1 MCGSGSPV
9 PRYFWTLHLHERQG
23 GTVSLGRPE
32 GTAQGDVV
40 SDIATLRLLSVTD
53 FATIEQLDIE
63 LAAGFSVL
71 TGETGAGKSII
82 VDALGLLLGGRADV
96 GMVRSGARQ
105 SRVEGIFLLGG
116 DIAQKINVVL
126 NEYDFDVGE
135 EEIILAREVNLDGRN
150 TCRVNGRIV
159 PLRLLSTLA
168 QHLVDIHGQNQHLS
182 LLRIREHM
190 DILDKYGGLWQL
202 RTEVAEG
209 ARKLTE
215 ARRELDRLRRD
226 EAEVA
231 QRVDFL
237 RYQAG
242 EISAAN
248 LRPNEYDDLTLER
261 DRVANAELIITLCDH
276 AYGALYDGL
285 DRRESVMDLIG
296 QVSKDLSQLE
306 RLDPSLRHNLE
317 SVDALM
323 HQVDELARAL
333 RSYRDGIEYSPVRL
347 HELEERLDLIN
358 RLKRKYGS
366 TTGEILAFGERA
378 SQELEELDHREER
391 VEELKAR
398 EMDLR
403 RQVGR
408 LAGQLSEA
416 RQHAARGL
424 ADAIQEEAAG
434 LAFGHAEVLVDIRQ
448 SDSEDGVPVG
458 TADGV
463 RYATPS
469 SGGESI
475 RHLAFNETGIDSVEF
490 LISLNPGE
498 PPRPLARIA
507 SGGEASRLMLAIKS
521 ILSTADQIPIL
532 VFDEID
538 AGIGGRV
545 GSVLGR
551 KLWGLS
557 KNHLVL
563 CVTHLPQIAC
573 YADHHAKVTKLA
585 SHDRTVTSVDVLDGE
600 ARVTELSQMLG
611 SDSGATRT
619 NATEM
624 LRQAMSW
631 KESKRLHPLID
642 DH

>member
-1 MCGSGSPV
+1 M
-9 PRYFWTLHLHERQG
+9 HERFG
-23 GTVSLGRPE
+23 AVNLGRPE
-32 GTAQGDVV
+32 GTDQRDVV
-40 SDIATLRLLSVTD
+40 SDIAMLRLLSVTD

-63 LAAGFSVL
+63 LGPGFSVL

-105 SRVEGIFLLGG
+105 SRVEGIFLPGG
-116 DIAQKINVVL
+116 DISQRINAAL
-126 NEYDFDVGE
+126 YEYGIEVGE

-168 QHLVDIHGQNQHLS
+168 QYLVDIHGQNQHLS
-182 LLRIREHM
+182 LLRIREHI

-209 ARKLTE
+209 ARQLTDI
-215 ARRELDRLRRD
+215 RRELDRLREND
-226 EAEVA
+226 AEVA
-231 QRVDFL
+231 RRVDFL
-237 RYQAG
+237 GYQVG
-242 EISAAN
+242 EISTAN
-248 LRPNEYDDLTLER
+248 LRPTEYDDLTLER
-261 DRVANAELIITLCDH
+261 DRVANAERIITLCDH
-276 AYGALYDGL
+276 AYRALYDGL

-306 RLDPSLRHNLE
+306 QLDPSLRQNLE
-317 SVDALM
+317 SVEALM

-333 RSYRDGIEYSPVRL
+333 RRYRDDIEYSPDRL
-347 HELEERLDLIN
+347 DELEGRLDLIN
-358 RLKRKYGS
+358 RLRRKYGS
-366 TTGEILAFGERA
+366 TIGEILAFGERA
-378 SQELEELDHREER
+378 SQELEELNYREEHA
-391 VEELKAR
+391 EELKAR

-403 RQVGR
+403 RQVGQ

-416 RQHAARGL
+416 RQHAAGGL
-424 ADAIQEEAAG
+424 ADAIQEEVAG
-434 LAFGHAEVLVDIRQ
+434 LAFGHAQVLVEIRQ

-458 TADGV
+458 TSNGV
-463 RYATPS
+463 PCATTS
-469 SGGESI
+469 SSGESI

-490 LISLNPGE
+490 LISLTPGE

-538 AGIGGRV
+538 AGVGGRV
-545 GSVLGR
+545 GSVLGQ

-557 KNHLVL
+557 RSHIVL

-573 YADHHAKVTKLA
+573 YADHHAKVTKIA
-585 SHDRTVTSVDVLDGE
+585 SHGRTVTAVEVLDGE
-600 ARVTELSQMLG
+600 ARVTEVSQMLG

-619 NATEM
+619 NALEM
-624 LRQAMSW
+624 LRQATIW
-631 KESKRLHPLID
+631 KESKRVHPLVD
-642 DH
+642 DD

>member
-1 MCGSGSPV
+1 M
-9 PRYFWTLHLHERQG
+9 
-23 GTVSLGRPE
+23 GTPK
-32 GTAQGDVV
+32 GTAQRGVV
-40 SDIATLRLLSVTD
+40 SDIAMLRLLSVTN

-63 LAAGFSVL
+63 LAPGFSVL

-82 VDALGLLLGGRADV
+82 VDALGFLIGGRADV

-105 SRVEGIFLLGG
+105 SRVEGIFLLGD
-116 DIAQKINVVL
+116 DIPQKMKVAL
-126 NEYDFDVGE
+126 NEHQIDVGE
-135 EEIILAREVNLDGRN
+135 GEIILAREVNLDGRN

-182 LLRIREHM
+182 LLRVREHM

-202 RTEVAEG
+202 RTEVAEW
-209 ARKLTE
+209 ARQLTE
-215 ARRELDRLRRD
+215 VSQELDRLRKD
-226 EAEVA
+226 EEEVA

-237 RYQAG
+237 RYQVG
-242 EISAAN
+242 EISTAN
-248 LRPNEYDDLTLER
+248 LRPTEYDDLTLER
-261 DRVANAELIITLCDH
+261 DRVANAERIITLSDH
-276 AYGALYDGL
+276 AYRALYDSF

-306 RLDPSLRHNLE
+306 QLDPSLRQNLE

-333 RSYRDGIEYSPVRL
+333 RSYRDGIEYSPDRL
-347 HELEERLDLIN
+347 HELQERLDLIN

-366 TTGEILAFGERA
+366 TIGEILAFGERA
-378 SQELEELDHREER
+378 SQELEKLYHREER
-391 VEELKAR
+391 VEGLKAR

-403 RQVGR
+403 RRVGR

-424 ADAIQEEAAG
+424 ADAIQEEVAG
-434 LAFGHAEVLVDIRQ
+434 LAFGHAQVLVDIRQ

-458 TADGV
+458 AADGV
-463 RYATPS
+463 PYATPS
-469 SGGESI
+469 LGGESI

-507 SGGEASRLMLAIKS
+507 SGGEASRLMLAIKT

-532 VFDEID
+532 VFDEVD
-538 AGIGGRV
+538 AGVGGRV
-545 GSVLGR
+545 GSVLGQ

-557 KNHLVL
+557 KSHLVL

-585 SHDRTVTSVDVLDGE
+585 SHDRTVTSVEVLDGA

-619 NATEM
+619 NIMEM
-624 LRQAMSW
+624 LRQAKSW
-631 KESKRLHPLID
+631 KESKRVHPLIND
-642 DH
+642 N

>member
-1 MCGSGSPV
+1 M
-9 PRYFWTLHLHERQG
+9 
-23 GTVSLGRPE
+23 GRPK
-32 GTAQGDVV
+32 GTAQRDVV
-40 SDIATLRLLSVTD
+40 SDIAMLRLLSVTN

-63 LAAGFSVL
+63 LAPGFSVL

-82 VDALGLLLGGRADV
+82 VDALGFLIGGRADV

-105 SRVEGIFLLGG
+105 SRVEGIFLLGD
-116 DIAQKINVVL
+116 DIPQKIKVAL
-126 NEYDFDVGE
+126 NEYQIDVGE

-182 LLRIREHM
+182 LLRVREHM

-202 RTEVAEG
+202 RTEVAEW
-209 ARKLTE
+209 ARQLTE
-215 ARRELDRLRRD
+215 VSQELDRLRKD
-226 EAEVA
+226 EEEVA

-237 RYQAG
+237 RYQVG
-242 EISAAN
+242 EISTAN
-248 LRPNEYDDLTLER
+248 LRPTEYDDLTLER
-261 DRVANAELIITLCDH
+261 DRVANAERIITLSDH
-276 AYGALYDGL
+276 AYRALYDSF

-306 RLDPSLRHNLE
+306 QLDPSLRQNLE

-333 RSYRDGIEYSPVRL
+333 RSYRDGIEYSPDRL
-347 HELEERLDLIN
+347 HELQERLDLIN

-366 TTGEILAFGERA
+366 TIGEILAFGERA
-378 SQELEELDHREER
+378 SQELEKLYHREER
-391 VEELKAR
+391 VEGLKAR

-403 RQVGR
+403 RRVGR

-424 ADAIQEEAAG
+424 ADAIQEEVAG
-434 LAFGHAEVLVDIRQ
+434 LAFGHAQVLVDIRQ

-458 TADGV
+458 AADGV
-463 RYATPS
+463 PYATPS
-469 SGGESI
+469 LGGESI

-507 SGGEASRLMLAIKS
+507 SGGEASRLMLAIKT

-532 VFDEID
+532 VFDEVD
-538 AGIGGRV
+538 AGVGGRV
-545 GSVLGR
+545 GSVLGQ

-557 KNHLVL
+557 KSHLVL

-585 SHDRTVTSVDVLDGE
+585 SHDRTVTSVEVLDGE

-619 NATEM
+619 NVLEM
-624 LRQAMSW
+624 LRQAKSW
-631 KESKRLHPLID
+631 KESKRVHPLIND
-642 DH
+642 N

>member
-1 MCGSGSPV
+1 M
-9 PRYFWTLHLHERQG
+9 
-23 GTVSLGRPE
+23 
-32 GTAQGDVV
+32 
-40 SDIATLRLLSVTD
+40 LRLLSVTN

-63 LAAGFSVL
+63 LAPGFSVL

-82 VDALGLLLGGRADV
+82 VDALGFLIGGRADV

-116 DIAQKINVVL
+116 DISQEVKVAL
-126 NEYDFDVGE
+126 NEYEIEVGE
-135 EEIILAREVNLDGRN
+135 EEIILAREVNLEGRN

-182 LLRIREHM
+182 LLRVREHM
-190 DILDKYGGLWQL
+190 DILDKYGELWQL
-202 RTEVAEG
+202 RTEVAKG
-209 ARKLTE
+209 ARQLTE
-215 ARRELDRLRRD
+215 VRQELDRLRED
-226 EAEVA
+226 EKEVA

-237 RYQAG
+237 SYQVE
-242 EISAAN
+242 EISTAN
-248 LRPNEYDDLTLER
+248 LRPTEYDDLTLER
-261 DRVANAELIITLCDH
+261 DRVANAELIITLSDH
-276 AYGALYDGL
+276 AYGALYDSF
-285 DRRESVMDLIG
+285 DRHESVMDLIG
-296 QVSKDLSQLE
+296 QVSKDLSQLAQ
-306 RLDPSLRHNLE
+306 LDPSLRQDLE

-323 HQVDELARAL
+323 HQVDELARSL
-333 RSYRDGIEYSPVRL
+333 RSYRDGIEYSPDRF

-366 TTGEILAFGERA
+366 TIGEILAFGERA
-378 SQELEELDHREER
+378 SQELEKLNHREER
-391 VEELKAR
+391 VEGLKAR

-416 RQHAARGL
+416 RQHAAKGL
-424 ADAIQEEAAG
+424 ADAIQEEVAG
-434 LAFGHAEVLVDIRQ
+434 LAFGYAQVLVDIRQ
-448 SDSEDGVPVG
+448 SHSEDGVPVG

-463 RYATPS
+463 PYATPS
-469 SGGESI
+469 LDGGYI

-498 PPRPLARIA
+498 PPRPLARVA
-507 SGGEASRLMLAIKS
+507 SGGEAARLMLAIKT

-532 VFDEID
+532 VFDEVD
-538 AGIGGRV
+538 AGVGGRV
-545 GSVLGR
+545 GSVLGQ

-557 KNHLVL
+557 QSHLVL

-585 SHDRTVTSVDVLDGE
+585 SHDRTVTSVEVLDGE

-624 LRQAMSW
+624 LRQARNW
-631 KESKRLHPLID
+631 KETKGAHP
-642 DH
+642 

>member
-1 MCGSGSPV
+1 M
-9 PRYFWTLHLHERQG
+9 
-23 GTVSLGRPE
+23 GRPE
-32 GTAQGDVV
+32 GTAQRDMV
-40 SDIATLRLLSVTD
+40 SDTAMLRLLSVTD

-63 LAAGFSVL
+63 LGAGFSVL

-105 SRVEGIFLLGG
+105 ARVEGIFLVGG
-116 DIAQKINVVL
+116 DVARKINVVL

-159 PLRLLSTLA
+159 PLRLLSTMG

-182 LLRIREHM
+182 LLRVREHI

-202 RTEVAEG
+202 RTDVAEG
-209 ARKLTE
+209 ARQLME
-215 ARRELDRLRRD
+215 ARRELDRLQKD

-231 QRVDFL
+231 QRMDFL
-237 RYQAG
+237 RYQVE

-248 LRPNEYDDLTLER
+248 LSPTEFDDLTLER
-261 DRVANAELIITLCDH
+261 DRVANAERIIALCDH

-285 DRRESVMDLIG
+285 DPRESAMDLIG
-296 QVSKDLSQLE
+296 QASRDLSQLE
-306 RLDPSLRHNLE
+306 RLDPSLSHHLE
-317 SVDALM
+317 PVDALM

-333 RSYRDGIEYSPVRL
+333 RSYRDGIEYSPDRL
-347 HELEERLDLIN
+347 YELEERLDLIN
-358 RLKRKYGS
+358 RLRRKYGS
-366 TTGEILAFGERA
+366 TIGEILAFGERA

-391 VEELKAR
+391 VEGLKAR

-416 RQHAARGL
+416 RQHEAGGL

-448 SDSEDGVPVG
+448 SDSEEGVPVG
-458 TADGV
+458 PADGV
-463 RYATPS
+463 RHATPS
-469 SGGESI
+469 SGGESV

-557 KNHLVL
+557 RNHLVL

-573 YADHHAKVTKLA
+573 YADHHARVAKLA
-585 SHDRTVTSVDVLDGE
+585 SHDRTVTSVEVLDGE

-624 LRQAMSW
+624 LRQALRW
-631 KESKRLHPLID
+631 KESKRLQP
-642 DH
+642 

>member
-1 MCGSGSPV
+1 MWRRASV
-9 PRYFWTLHLHERQG
+9 LRQFWTLHLHERQG
-23 GTVSLGRPE
+23 GTVNLGRPE
-32 GTAQGDVV
+32 GTAQRDVV
-40 SDIATLRLLSVTD
+40 SDIAMLRLLSVTD

-63 LAAGFSVL
+63 LGPGFSVL

-105 SRVEGIFLLGG
+105 ARVEGIFLLGG

-182 LLRIREHM
+182 LLRVREHI

-209 ARKLTE
+209 ARQLTDI
-215 ARRELDRLRRD
+215 RRELDRLREN

-231 QRVDFL
+231 RRVDFL
-237 RYQAG
+237 RYQVG
-242 EISAAN
+242 EISTAN
-248 LRPNEYDDLTLER
+248 LRPTEYDDLTLER
-261 DRVANAELIITLCDH
+261 DRVANAERIITLSDH
-276 AYGALYDGL
+276 AYRALYDSF

-306 RLDPSLRHNLE
+306 QLDPSLRQNLE

-333 RSYRDGIEYSPVRL
+333 RSYRDGIEYSPDRL

-366 TTGEILAFGERA
+366 TIGEILAFGERA
-378 SQELEELDHREER
+378 SQELEELNHREER
-391 VEELKAR
+391 AEELKAR

-403 RQVGR
+403 RQVGQ

-416 RQHAARGL
+416 RQHAAMGL
-424 ADAIQEEAAG
+424 ADAIQEELAG
-434 LAFGHAEVLVDIRQ
+434 LAFGHAHMLVEIRQ

-458 TADGV
+458 TSDGV
-463 RYATPS
+463 PGATTSPS
-469 SGGESI
+469 GESI
-475 RHLAFNETGIDSVEF
+475 RHLTFSETGIDSVEF

-507 SGGEASRLMLAIKS
+507 SGGETSRLMLAIKS

-538 AGIGGRV
+538 AGVGGRV
-545 GSVLGR
+545 GSVLGQ

-557 KNHLVL
+557 KSHLVL

-573 YADHHAKVTKLA
+573 YADNHAKVTKIA
-585 SHDRTVTSVDVLDGE
+585 SHGRTVTAVEVLDGE

-624 LRQAMSW
+624 LRQAINW

>member
-1 MCGSGSPV
+1 M
-9 PRYFWTLHLHERQG
+9 
-23 GTVSLGRPE
+23 
-32 GTAQGDVV
+32 
-40 SDIATLRLLSVTD
+40 LRLLSVTD

-116 DIAQKINVVL
+116 DISQRINAAL
-126 NEYDFDVGE
+126 YEYGIDVGE
-135 EEIILAREVNLDGRN
+135 EEMILAREVNLDGRN

-182 LLRIREHM
+182 LLRVREHI

-202 RTEVAEG
+202 RAEVAEG
-209 ARKLTE
+209 ARQLTE
-215 ARRELDRLRRD
+215 VRRELDRLQEN

-231 QRVDFL
+231 RRSDFL
-237 RYQAG
+237 RYQVE
-242 EISAAN
+242 EIGSAD
-248 LRPNEYDDLTLER
+248 LRPDEHEDLSMER
-261 DRVANAELIITLCDH
+261 DRVANAERIIELCDH

-296 QVSKDLSQLE
+296 LVSKDLSQME
-306 RLDPSLRHNLE
+306 QLDPSLRQNLE

-323 HQVDELARAL
+323 HQVDDLARAL
-333 RSYRDGIEYSPVRL
+333 RSYRDDIEYSPDRL
-347 HELEERLDLIN
+347 RELEERLDLIN
-358 RLKRKYGS
+358 RLRRKYGS
-366 TTGEILAFGERA
+366 TIEEILAFGESA
-378 SQELEELDHREER
+378 SEELEELEHREER
-391 VEELKAR
+391 AEGSKTR
-398 EMDLR
+398 EKDLR
-403 RQVGR
+403 WQVGR

-416 RQHAARGL
+416 RQHAARSL

-448 SDSEDGVPVG
+448 SDSEDGVPVR
-458 TADGV
+458 TSDGLA
-463 RYATPS
+463 RAKHDS
-469 SGGESI
+469 NEESM
-475 RHLAFNETGIDSVEF
+475 RHLAFNETGIDTVEF

-521 ILSTADQIPIL
+521 ILSEADQTPIL

-545 GSVLGR
+545 GSVLGQ

-557 KNHLVL
+557 RNHLVL

-573 YADHHAKVTKLA
+573 YADHHARVAKLA
-585 SHDRTVTSVDVLDGE
+585 SHDRTVTSVEVLDGE
-600 ARVTELSQMLG
+600 ARVAELSQMMG

-619 NATEM
+619 SALEM
-624 LRQAMSW
+624 LRQAMYW
-631 KESKRLHPLID
+631 KESESVHPRVD
-642 DH
+642 DD

>member
-1 MCGSGSPV
+1 M
-9 PRYFWTLHLHERQG
+9 
-23 GTVSLGRPE
+23 GRPK
-32 GTAQGDVV
+32 GTAQRGVV
-40 SDIATLRLLSVTD
+40 SDIAMLRLLSVTN

-63 LAAGFSVL
+63 LAPGFSVL

-82 VDALGLLLGGRADV
+82 VDALGFLIGGRADV

-105 SRVEGIFLLGG
+105 SRVEGIFLLGD
-116 DIAQKINVVL
+116 DIPQKIKVAL
-126 NEYDFDVGE
+126 NEYQIDVGE

-182 LLRIREHM
+182 LLRVREHM

-202 RTEVAEG
+202 RTEVAEW
-209 ARKLTE
+209 ARQLTE
-215 ARRELDRLRRD
+215 VSQELDRLRKD
-226 EAEVA
+226 EEEVA

-237 RYQAG
+237 RYQVG
-242 EISAAN
+242 EISTAN
-248 LRPNEYDDLTLER
+248 LRPTEYDDLILER
-261 DRVANAELIITLCDH
+261 DRVASAERIITLSDH
-276 AYGALYDGL
+276 AYRALYDSF

-306 RLDPSLRHNLE
+306 QLDPSLRQNLE

-333 RSYRDGIEYSPVRL
+333 RSYRDGIEYSPDRL
-347 HELEERLDLIN
+347 HELQERLDLIN

-366 TTGEILAFGERA
+366 TIGEILAFGERA
-378 SQELEELDHREER
+378 SQELEKLYHREER
-391 VEELKAR
+391 VEGLKAR

-403 RQVGR
+403 RRVGR

-424 ADAIQEEAAG
+424 ADAIQEEVAG
-434 LAFGHAEVLVDIRQ
+434 LAFGHAQVLVDIRQ

-458 TADGV
+458 AADGV
-463 RYATPS
+463 PYATPS
-469 SGGESI
+469 LGGESI

-507 SGGEASRLMLAIKS
+507 SGGEASRLMLAIKT

-532 VFDEID
+532 VFDEVD
-538 AGIGGRV
+538 AGVGGRV
-545 GSVLGR
+545 GSVLGQ

-557 KNHLVL
+557 KSHLVL

-585 SHDRTVTSVDVLDGE
+585 SHDRTVTSVEVLDGE

-619 NATEM
+619 NIMEM
-624 LRQAMSW
+624 LRQAKSW
-631 KESKRLHPLID
+631 KESKRVHPLIND
-642 DH
+642 N

>member
-1 MCGSGSPV
+1 M
-9 PRYFWTLHLHERQG
+9 
-23 GTVSLGRPE
+23 
-32 GTAQGDVV
+32 
-40 SDIATLRLLSVTD
+40 LRLLSVTN

-63 LAAGFSVL
+63 LAPGFSVL

-82 VDALGLLLGGRADV
+82 VDALGFLIGGRAEV

-116 DIAQKINVVL
+116 DISQKIKVAL
-126 NEYDFDVGE
+126 NECEIDVGE

-168 QHLVDIHGQNQHLS
+168 QHLVDIHGQHQHLS
-182 LLRIREHM
+182 LLRVREHM

-202 RTEVAEG
+202 RTEVAEW
-209 ARKLTE
+209 ARQLTE
-215 ARRELDRLRRD
+215 VRQELDRLRED

-237 RYQAG
+237 RYQVG
-242 EISAAN
+242 EISTAN
-248 LRPNEYDDLTLER
+248 LRPTEYDDLTLER
-261 DRVANAELIITLCDH
+261 DRVANAERIITLSDH
-276 AYGALYDGL
+276 AYRALYDSF

-306 RLDPSLRHNLE
+306 QLDPSLRQNLE

-333 RSYRDGIEYSPVRL
+333 RSYRDGIEYSPERL

-366 TTGEILAFGERA
+366 TIGEILAFGERA
-378 SQELEELDHREER
+378 SQELEKLCHREER
-391 VEELKAR
+391 AEGLKAR

-424 ADAIQEEAAG
+424 ADAIQEEVAG
-434 LAFGHAEVLVDIRQ
+434 LAFGHAQVLVDIRQ
-448 SDSEDGVPVG
+448 SDSEGGVPVG

-463 RYATPS
+463 PYATPS
-469 SGGESI
+469 LGGESI
-475 RHLAFNETGIDSVEF
+475 RRLAFNETGIDSVEF

-507 SGGEASRLMLAIKS
+507 SGGEASRLMLAIKT

-532 VFDEID
+532 VFDEVD
-538 AGIGGRV
+538 AGVGGRV
-545 GSVLGR
+545 GSVLGQ

-557 KNHLVL
+557 KSHLVL

-585 SHDRTVTSVDVLDGE
+585 SHDRTVTSVEVLDGE

-619 NATEM
+619 NALEM
-624 LRQAMSW
+624 LRQAKRW
-631 KESKRLHPLID
+631 KESKRVHPLIND
-642 DH
+642 N

>member
-1 MCGSGSPV
+1 M
-9 PRYFWTLHLHERQG
+9 
-23 GTVSLGRPE
+23 
-32 GTAQGDVV
+32 
-40 SDIATLRLLSVTD
+40 SDIAMLRLLSVTD

-63 LAAGFSVL
+63 LAPGFSVL

-96 GMVRSGARQ
+96 GVVRSGARQ

-116 DIAQKINVVL
+116 DISQNINVAL
-126 NEYDFDVGE
+126 NEYDIDVGE

-182 LLRIREHM
+182 LLRVREHM

-202 RTEVAEG
+202 RTEVAEW
-209 ARKLTE
+209 ARQLTE
-215 ARRELDRLRRD
+215 ARRELDRLRKD

-237 RYQAG
+237 RYQVG
-242 EISAAN
+242 EINTAN
-248 LRPNEYDDLTLER
+248 LRPTEYDDLTLER
-261 DRVANAELIITLCDH
+261 DRVANAERIITLCDH

-285 DRRESVMDLIG
+285 DQRESVMDLIG

-306 RLDPSLRHNLE
+306 QLDPSLRQDRE

-333 RSYRDGIEYSPVRL
+333 RSYRDGIEYSPERL

-366 TTGEILAFGERA
+366 TVGEILAFGERA
-378 SQELEELDHREER
+378 SQELEELNHREER
-391 VEELKAR
+391 VEGLKVR

-403 RQVGR
+403 RRVGL
-408 LAGQLSEA
+408 LAGHLSEA

-424 ADAIQEEAAG
+424 ADAIQEEVAW
-434 LAFGHAEVLVDIRQ
+434 LAFGHAQVLVDIRQ

-463 RYATPS
+463 PYATTS

-498 PPRPLARIA
+498 PLRPLARIA

-538 AGIGGRV
+538 AGIGGRI
-545 GSVLGR
+545 GSVLGQ

-557 KNHLVL
+557 KSHLVL

-585 SHDRTVTSVDVLDGE
+585 SHDRTVTSVEFLDGE
-600 ARVTELSQMLG
+600 DRVTELSQMLG

-619 NATEM
+619 NASEM

-631 KESKRLHPLID
+631 KESNRVHPLID
-642 DH
+642 DD

>member
-1 MCGSGSPV
+1 M
-9 PRYFWTLHLHERQG
+9 
-23 GTVSLGRPE
+23 
-32 GTAQGDVV
+32 
-40 SDIATLRLLSVTD
+40 LRLLSVTD

-63 LAAGFSVL
+63 LGPGFNVL

-82 VDALGLLLGGRADV
+82 VDALGLLLGGRADA

-105 SRVEGIFLLGG
+105 SRVEGIFLPGG
-116 DIAQKINVVL
+116 DISQAINVAL
-126 NEYDFDVGE
+126 HEYGIEVGE
-135 EEIILAREVNLDGRN
+135 EEMILAREVNLDGRN

-182 LLRIREHM
+182 LFRVREHI

-209 ARKLTE
+209 VRRLTE
-215 ARRELDRLRRD
+215 IRRELDRLRED

-231 QRVDFL
+231 RRVDFL
-237 RYQAG
+237 AYQVA
-242 EISAAN
+242 EISAAD
-248 LRPNEYDDLTLER
+248 LRPSEYEELTLER
-261 DRVANAELIITLCDH
+261 DRVANAERIITLCDH
-276 AYGALYDGL
+276 AYGTLYDGP

-296 QVSKDLSQLE
+296 QVSRDLSQLE
-306 RLDPSLRHNLE
+306 QLDPSLRENLE
-317 SVDALM
+317 SADALM

-333 RSYRDGIEYSPVRL
+333 RSYRDEIEYSPERL
-347 HELEERLDLIN
+347 VELEERLDLIN
-358 RLKRKYGS
+358 RLRRKYGS
-366 TTGEILAFGERA
+366 TIGEILAFGERA
-378 SQELEELDHREER
+378 SQELEELNSREER
-391 VEELKAR
+391 AEELKAR

-408 LAGQLSEA
+408 LAGQLSGA
-416 RQHAARGL
+416 RQRAARGL
-424 ADAIQEEAAG
+424 ADAIQEEAGG
-434 LAFGHAEVLVDIRQ
+434 LAFGYAEVLVEIRQ
-448 SDSEDGVPVG
+448 SDSEDGVPVV
-458 TADGV
+458 TSNGV
-463 RYATPS
+463 PGATTS
-469 SGGESI
+469 SSDESI

-538 AGIGGRV
+538 AGIGGRI
-545 GSVLGR
+545 GSVLGQ

-557 KNHLVL
+557 RSHAVL

-573 YADHHAKVTKLA
+573 YADHHTKVAKIA
-585 SHDRTVTSVDVLDGE
+585 SHDRTVTAVEVLDGE
-600 ARVTELSQMLG
+600 ARLIELGQMLG
-611 SDSGATRT
+611 SDSGAART

-631 KESKRLHPLID
+631 KESRPAQLLGGED
-642 DH
+642 

>member
-1 MCGSGSPV
+1 M
-9 PRYFWTLHLHERQG
+9 
-23 GTVSLGRPE
+23 
-32 GTAQGDVV
+32 
-40 SDIATLRLLSVTD
+40 LRLLSVTN

-63 LAAGFSVL
+63 LAPGFSVL

-82 VDALGLLLGGRADV
+82 VDALGFLIGGRADV

-116 DIAQKINVVL
+116 DISQKIKVAL
-126 NEYDFDVGE
+126 NECEIDVGE

-168 QHLVDIHGQNQHLS
+168 QHLVDIHGQHQHLS
-182 LLRIREHM
+182 LLRVREHM

-202 RTEVAEG
+202 RTEVAEW
-209 ARKLTE
+209 ARQLTE
-215 ARRELDRLRRD
+215 VRQELDRLRED

-237 RYQAG
+237 RYQVG
-242 EISAAN
+242 EISTAN
-248 LRPNEYDDLTLER
+248 LRPTEYDDLTLER
-261 DRVANAELIITLCDH
+261 DRVANAERIITLSDH
-276 AYGALYDGL
+276 AYRALYDSF

-306 RLDPSLRHNLE
+306 QLDPSLRQNLE

-333 RSYRDGIEYSPVRL
+333 RSYRDGIEYSPERL

-366 TTGEILAFGERA
+366 TIGEILAFGERA
-378 SQELEELDHREER
+378 SQELEKLCHREER
-391 VEELKAR
+391 AEGLKAR

-424 ADAIQEEAAG
+424 ADAIQEEVAG
-434 LAFGHAEVLVDIRQ
+434 LAFGHAQVLVDIRQ
-448 SDSEDGVPVG
+448 SDSEGGVPVG
-458 TADGV
+458 TADAV
-463 RYATPS
+463 PYATPS
-469 SGGESI
+469 LGGESI

-507 SGGEASRLMLAIKS
+507 SGGEASRLMLAIKT

-532 VFDEID
+532 VFDEVD
-538 AGIGGRV
+538 AGVGGRV
-545 GSVLGR
+545 GSVLGQ

-557 KNHLVL
+557 KSHLVL

-585 SHDRTVTSVDVLDGE
+585 SHDRTVTSVEVLGGE

-611 SDSGATRT
+611 SDSGATRI
-619 NATEM
+619 NALEM
-624 LRQAMSW
+624 LRQAKSW
-631 KESKRLHPLID
+631 KESKRVPP
-642 DH
+642 

>member
-1 MCGSGSPV
+1 MS
-9 PRYFWTLHLHERQG
+9 
-23 GTVSLGRPE
+23 RPE
-32 GTAQGDVV
+32 GTAQRDVV
-40 SDIATLRLLSVTD
+40 ADVATLRLLSVTD

-63 LAAGFSVL
+63 LATGFSVL

-96 GMVRSGARQ
+96 GMVRSGARR

-116 DIAQKINVVL
+116 DIAQRINVVL
-126 NEYDFDVGE
+126 KEYDFDVGE
-135 EEIILAREVNLDGRN
+135 EELILAREVNLDGRN
-150 TCRVNGRIV
+150 TCRVNGRVV
-159 PLRLLSTLA
+159 PLRLLSALG

-182 LLRIREHM
+182 LLRVREHM

-209 ARKLTE
+209 SRQLTE
-215 ARRELDRLRRD
+215 ARRELDRLRND

-237 RYQAG
+237 RYQVE

-248 LRPNEYDDLTLER
+248 LRTTEYDDLTTER
-261 DRVANAELIITLCDH
+261 DRVANAERIIALCDH

-285 DRRESVMDLIG
+285 DRRESAMDLIG

-306 RLDPSLRHNLE
+306 QLDPSLTHNLE
-317 SVDALM
+317 PVDALM
-323 HQVDELARAL
+323 HQVDDLARAL
-333 RSYRDGIEYSPVRL
+333 RSYRDGIEYSPDRL

-358 RLKRKYGS
+358 RLRRKYGS
-366 TTGEILAFGERA
+366 TIGEILAFGERA
-378 SQELEELDHREER
+378 SQELETLDHMEER
-391 VEELKAR
+391 VEELKVR

-403 RQVGR
+403 GQVGWI
-408 LAGQLSEA
+408 AGQLSEA
-416 RQHAARGL
+416 RHHAARSL
-424 ADAIQEEAAG
+424 ADAIREEAAG
-434 LAFGHAEVLVDIRQ
+434 LGFGYIEVLVDIRQ

-469 SGGESI
+469 LGGETV
-475 RHLAFNETGIDSVEF
+475 RRLAFNETGVDSVEF

-557 KNHLVL
+557 SDHLVL

-573 YADHHAKVTKLA
+573 YADHHARVAKLT
-585 SHDRTVTSVDVLDGE
+585 SHDRTVTSVEALGGE

-624 LRQAMSW
+624 LRQAMRW
-631 KESKRLHPLID
+631 KETSGCTH
-642 DH
+642 

>member
-1 MCGSGSPV
+1 M
-9 PRYFWTLHLHERQG
+9 
-23 GTVSLGRPE
+23 
-32 GTAQGDVV
+32 
-40 SDIATLRLLSVTD
+40 LRLLSVTD

-63 LAAGFSVL
+63 FAAGFSVL

-116 DIAQKINVVL
+116 DISQQINVAL
-126 NEYDFDVGE
+126 YEYGIDVGE
-135 EEIILAREVNLDGRN
+135 EEMILAREVNLDGRN

-182 LLRIREHM
+182 LLRVREHM

-202 RTEVAEG
+202 RTEVAEA
-209 ARKLTE
+209 ARRLTDI
-215 ARRELDRLRRD
+215 RRELDRLQEN
-226 EAEVA
+226 EAEDA
-231 QRVDFL
+231 RRVDFL
-237 RYQAG
+237 RYQVE
-242 EISAAN
+242 EISSAN
-248 LRPNEYDDLTLER
+248 LRPTEYDELTLER
-261 DRVANAELIITLCDH
+261 DRVANAERIIALCDH

-285 DRRESVMDLIG
+285 DRRESAMDLIG

-306 RLDPSLRHNLE
+306 QLDPSLGQSLE
-317 SVDALM
+317 SVDSLM

-333 RSYRDGIEYSPVRL
+333 RSYRDEIEYSPDRL
-347 HELEERLDLIN
+347 HELEERLDSIN

-366 TTGEILAFGERA
+366 TIEEILAFGERA
-378 SQELEELDHREER
+378 SQELEELEHSEER
-391 VEELKAR
+391 AEGMKAQ
-398 EMDLR
+398 ETDLR
-403 RQVGR
+403 RQVGQ
-408 LAGQLSEA
+408 LAGRLSEA
-416 RQHAARGL
+416 RRIAAGSL

-434 LAFGHAEVLVDIRQ
+434 LAFGYAEVLVDIRQ
-448 SDSEDGVPVG
+448 SDSEDGVPVAIAD
-458 TADGV
+458 ADGV
-463 RYATPS
+463 PSATTAS
-469 SGGESI
+469 SGESI
-475 RHLAFNETGIDSVEF
+475 RHLAFNETGIDAVEF

-538 AGIGGRV
+538 AGIGGRI
-545 GSVLGR
+545 GSVLGQ

-557 KNHLVL
+557 RNHLVL
-563 CVTHLPQIAC
+563 CVTHLPQIAS
-573 YADHHAKVTKLA
+573 YADHHARVTKLA
-585 SHDRTVTSVDVLDGE
+585 SHDRTVTAVEVLDGE
-600 ARVTELSQMLG
+600 ARVAELSQMLG

-619 NATEM
+619 NASEM
-624 LRQAMSW
+624 LRQATSW
-631 KESKRLHPLID
+631 KESKRVQPLFD
-642 DH
+642 DD

>member
-1 MCGSGSPV
+1 M
-9 PRYFWTLHLHERQG
+9 
-23 GTVSLGRPE
+23 
-32 GTAQGDVV
+32 
-40 SDIATLRLLSVTD
+40 DIAMLRLLSVTN

-63 LAAGFSVL
+63 LAPGFSVL

-82 VDALGLLLGGRADV
+82 VDALGFLIGGRADV

-116 DIAQKINVVL
+116 DISQKIKVAL
-126 NEYDFDVGE
+126 NEYEIDVGE

-182 LLRIREHM
+182 LLRVREHL

-202 RTEVAEG
+202 RTEVAES
-209 ARKLTE
+209 ARQLTE
-215 ARRELDRLRRD
+215 VRQELDRLRRD

-231 QRVDFL
+231 QRADFL
-237 RYQAG
+237 RFQVE

-248 LRPNEYDDLTLER
+248 LRPTEYDDLTLER
-261 DRVANAELIITLCDH
+261 DRVANAERIITLSDH
-276 AYGALYDGL
+276 AYRALYDGF
-285 DRRESVMDLIG
+285 DRRESAMDLIG

-306 RLDPSLRHNLE
+306 QLDPSLRQNLE

-333 RSYRDGIEYSPVRL
+333 RSYRDGIEYSPDRL

-366 TTGEILAFGERA
+366 TIGEILAFGERA
-378 SQELEELDHREER
+378 SQELEKLYHREES
-391 VEELKAR
+391 VEGLRAR

-416 RQHAARGL
+416 RQHAARSL
-424 ADAIQEEAAG
+424 ADAIQEEVAG
-434 LAFGHAEVLVDIRQ
+434 LALGHAEVLLDIRQ

-463 RYATPS
+463 PDATPS

-538 AGIGGRV
+538 AGVGGRV
-545 GSVLGR
+545 GSILGQ
-551 KLWGLS
+551 KLWDLS
-557 KNHLVL
+557 KSHLVL

-585 SHDRTVTSVDVLDGE
+585 SHDRTVTSVEVLGGE

-619 NATEM
+619 NASEM
-624 LRQAMSW
+624 LRQATSW
-631 KESKRLHPLID
+631 KESKRVHR
-642 DH
+642 